1 MIYRR
6 RVHGKPRVAI
16 KDELSTEVR
25 VMTSGDHDAVV
36 LPAGVR
42 SRMVKSVTGLNMH
55 VLEAGF
61 EVAYR
66 PCVVLL
72 HGFPE
77 LAYSWR
83 KVVPALAAAGFH
95 VLAPDQR
102 GYGRTSGSDDRYDG
116 DLASFHLLNLVEDT
130 LGLLAAL
137 KIPRVAA
144 VVGHDFGSPVAA
156 WCALLRPDVFQ
167 SVVLLSA
174 PFGGAPPPRQSGTRS
189 PMAAVADSLAAL
201 HPPRKHYQC
210 YYSTPAANADMHD
223 CPQGI
228 HAFLRAYYHF
238 KSADWKQNT
247 PFPLKS
253 WAAEELA
260 MMPKYYIMDLNKGM
274 AETVA
279 EQAPTPAEI
288 SACAWLPDDELRIY
302 SEEFSRTSFQGGL
315 QWYRNATDPHAVARL
330 RAFSGRSI
338 DVPCCFIAG
347 KSDWGTYQSPGAL
360 EAMTSSACTRFRG
373 IHIIDGAGHWVQ
385 QEQPAAVNKLLI
397 EFLECEV

>member
-1 MIYRR
+1 
-6 RVHGKPRVAI
+6 
-16 KDELSTEVR
+16 
-25 VMTSGDHDAVV
+25 MTLWGYDASA

-42 SRMVKSVTGLNMH
+42 SRMVESGTGLSMH

-61 EVAYR
+61 EVENR

-83 KVVPALAAAGFH
+83 KVMPPLAAAGFH
-95 VLAPDQR
+95 VVAPDQR
-102 GYGRTSGSDDRYDG
+102 GYGRTSGPDDPYDG

-137 KIPRVAA
+137 KVRRVAA

-156 WCALLRPDVFQ
+156 WCALTRPDVFQ

-174 PFGGAPPPRQSGTRS
+174 PFSGAPRKSGTGS
-189 PMAAVADSLAAL
+189 PLAGIADSLATL
-201 HPPRKHYQC
+201 HPPRKHYQW
-210 YYSTPAANADMHD
+210 YYSTRAANRDMHG
-223 CPQGI
+223 CAQGI
-228 HAFLRAYYHF
+228 HAFLRAYYHY

-253 WAAEELA
+253 WAADELA
-260 MMPKYYIMDLNKGM
+260 KMPKYYIMDWDMGM

-288 SACAWLPDDELRIY
+288 SACAWLPEDELRIY
-302 SEEFSRTSFQGGL
+302 SEEFARTSFQGGL

-330 RAFSGRSI
+330 QAFSGRSI

-360 EAMTSSACTRFRG
+360 DAMASSACTRFRG
-373 IHIIDGAGHWVQ
+373 VHLIEGAGHWVQ
-385 QEQPAAVNKLLI
+385 QEQPAAVNELLL
-397 EFLECEV
+397 EFLKRESSRA